1 MNRRISATL
10 NMQKHKTYLLV
21 LRRFSDNESDDD
33 VDDDNEYDDES
44 DEEDFVSQPQ
54 PRTLKPRALY
64 NRRAIQIFP
73 ARYSQLIL
81 QMVSRDLSQR
91 VREQ

>member
-33 VDDDNEYDDES
+33 VDDNNEYDDES
-44 DEEDFVSQPQ
+44 DEG
-54 PRTLKPRALY
+54 TLFL
-64 NRRAIQIFP
+64 NRN
-73 ARYSQLIL
+73 
-81 QMVSRDLSQR
+81 
-91 VREQ
+91 REL